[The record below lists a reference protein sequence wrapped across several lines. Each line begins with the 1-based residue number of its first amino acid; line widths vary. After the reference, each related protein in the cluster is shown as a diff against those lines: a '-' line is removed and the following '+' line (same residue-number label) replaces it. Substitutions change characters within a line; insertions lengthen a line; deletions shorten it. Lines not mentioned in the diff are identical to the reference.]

1 MLETKILN
9 YLNYLGDSEYMAEVA
24 TSPGAVD
31 TLIKLLQSNNEETV
45 SYACLFIT
53 DFVLSCSQNNICK
66 QSWKKLESAIIPQL
80 EHLVFADNHFIR
92 KQVIYT
98 LGKICSY
105 NSVPVLLHA
114 LHELGDRDP
123 ILLPRLVGEL
133 FWLGV
138 DNRCDVIES
147 IIVSKQYTTRWAV
160 VVTLEEFIY
169 HLPNQEDET
178 FLMRYKFCNHLR
190 QDSHPLVQAEAEYK
204 YQVLELNRRK
214 HKENMSKSDYK
225 KQRKEL
231 KKIQSFLS
239 FSSVCSQFSNYMYK
253 RNLHTYTTEDLEGFI
268 TALLTTITANQST
281 AM

>member
-9 YLNYLGDSEYMAEVA
+9 YLNYLGDSEYMAEVS

-31 TLIKLLQSNNEETV
+31 TLIELLQSNNEETV

-160 VVTLEEFIY
+160 VDALGEFIY
-169 HLPNQEDET
+169 HLPNEEDET
-178 FLMRYKFCNHLR
+178 FLMRYKFNNQLR

-204 YQVLELNRRK
+204 YQFLELNRRK
-214 HKENMSKSDYK
+214 HQENMSKSDYK

-231 KKIQSFLS
+231 KKIKPVLC
-239 FSSVCSQFSNYMYK
+239 FSSVRNQFSNYMYN
-253 RNLHTYTTEDLEGFI
+253 RNLYTYTTKALEEFI
-268 TALLTTITANQST
+268 EMIAVNIDH
-281 AM
+281 